1 MELTNLKDTYISEL
15 QELVSAAGQIAE
27 PLARM
32 AEVASHPVLKQ
43 ALTQHSEETL
53 VQKKRVKSILR
64 QHDADPDAHTDQAM
78 QALVAE
84 VRKMLVMLRG
94 NQLRDAGLTGSVQRL
109 LHYEIAA
116 YGTAA
121 AFAGQ
126 LGLCEDQRLLHRSL
140 EEAKRL
146 DEALSH
152 FAKGTLNPYALS
164 A

>member
-1 MELTNLKDTYISEL
+1 VELTNLKDTYISEL
-15 QELVSAAGQIAE
+15 QELVSAEGQLAE

-32 AEVASHPVLKQ
+32 AEVASHPALKE
-43 ALTQHSEETL
+43 ALTRYSEETL
-53 VQKKRVKSILR
+53 VQKKRVESILR
-64 QHDADPDAHTDQAM
+64 QHDADPEAHTDQAM

-94 NQLRDAGLTGSVQRL
+94 DELRDAGLTGSVQRL

-126 LGLCEDQRLLHRSL
+126 LGLHEDQRLLHRSL
-140 EEAKRL
+140 KEVKQL
-146 DEALSH
+146 DEALTRL
-152 FAKGTLNPYALS
+152 AKGPLNPYVLS

>member
-15 QELVSAAGQIAE
+15 QELVSAEGQLAE

-43 ALTQHSEETL
+43 ALTRHSEETL
-53 VQKKRVKSILR
+53 VQKKRVESILR
-64 QHDADPDAHTDQAM
+64 QHDADPEAHSDQAM
-78 QALVAE
+78 RALVAE

-94 NQLRDAGLTGSVQRL
+94 TEVRDAGLTGSVQRL

-126 LGLCEDQRLLHRSL
+126 LGLPEDQRLLHRCL
-140 EEAKRL
+140 EEAKRF
-146 DEALSH
+146 DETLTNLANE
-152 FAKGTLNPYALS
+152 TLNPYALS

>member
-15 QELVSAAGQIAE
+15 QELVSAEGRLAE

-32 AEVASHPVLKQ
+32 AEVASHPVLKE
-43 ALTQHSEETL
+43 ALTRHSEETL
-53 VQKKRVKSILR
+53 IKKKRVESILR
-64 QHDADPDAHTDQAM
+64 QYDAAPDANTRRAM

-84 VRKMLVMLRG
+84 VGKLLVMLRG
-94 NQLRDAGLTGSVQRL
+94 DEIRDAALAGSVQRL

-121 AFAGQ
+121 AFAEQ
-126 LGLCEDQRLLHRSL
+126 LGLPEDQRLLHRSL
-140 EEAKRL
+140 AEAKQL
-146 DEALSH
+146 DEALTR
-152 FAKGTLNPYALS
+152 FAKGILNPCAHS